1 MDRRAR
7 KGRREGRE
15 QDSPSPRRGKE
26 AKSRRHPLNRRV
38 FAARLG
44 GREITMEDAALKTD
58 KPHYSGHRDRLRAR
72 FLKGG
77 PAALADYELLEL
89 ILFMAI
95 PQRDVKPLA
104 KDLLLRFGSFAEL
117 FAAAPEE
124 LMKVKGISETGATA
138 LKAVQ
143 AAAFAFLRQEVMKR
157 PVLNS
162 MTRLN
167 DYLRATLGHAR
178 EEHFRILFL
187 NRKNELIAD
196 EIQQKGTVDH
206 TPAYPREVMKRAFE
220 LGATAII
227 LCHNHPS
234 GDPAPS
240 QADIDMTRAIAE
252 AGKPFSI
259 LLHDHV
265 IVSRS
270 GHASLRD
277 LGAF

>member
-1 MDRRAR
+1 MTEPAP
-7 KGRREGRE
+7 KIE
-15 QDSPSPRRGKE
+15 
-26 AKSRRHPLNRRV
+26 
-38 FAARLG
+38 
-44 GREITMEDAALKTD
+44 

-77 PAALADYELLEL
+77 VEALADYELLEL

-104 KDLLLRFGSFAEL
+104 KELLLRFGGLAAL
-117 FAAAPEE
+117 CAAPPEE
-124 LMKVKGISETGATA
+124 IMKTRGVSENTATA
-138 LKAVQ
+138 LKAIE
-143 AAAFAFLRQEVMKR
+143 AAAFAFLRQDVMKR

-234 GDPAPS
+234 GDSAPS

-252 AGKPFSI
+252 AGRHFSI
-259 LLHDHV
+259 LVHDHI
-265 IVSRS
+265 IVSRN
-270 GHASLRD
+270 GCTSLKAI
-277 LGAF
+277 GAF